1 MTKLSGYRKDL
12 TESLLQKITITHSLD
27 ETVKVILSEQ
37 DVVQNILIVSFINA
51 HAMNLAHQDRLFYD
65 SLISSDLLFRDGI
78 GMKLLL
84 KSVSI
89 DPGFNANGTD
99 VIPAFLS
106 AIRNKKLA
114 LIGSRLNVANA
125 CKLELETRGHN
136 VEYHDHGF
144 HDDEY
149 YIQKITHS
157 NVEVVILGMGMP
169 RQEILAKKLKEISSR
184 RLLIINGGAIIDF
197 VSGTVS
203 RAPIFVRKIGCEWL
217 YRLFKEPKRLW
228 RRYVYGNFRFLVGVV
243 VYSFRDKK

>member
-1 MTKLSGYRKDL
+1 MFKLSGYKKDL
-12 TESLLQKITITHSLD
+12 TTSLLQKITLTHSLND
-27 ETVKVILSEQ
+27 TVKVILSEREAAQ
-37 DVVQNILIVSFINA
+37 GVLIVSFINA
-51 HAMNLAHQDRLFYD
+51 HAMNLAHQDQLFYE
-65 SLISSDLLFRDGI
+65 SLIFTDLLFRDGI

-99 VIPAFLS
+99 LIPALLS
-106 AIRNKKLA
+106 AIKNKKLA
-114 LIGSRLNVANA
+114 MIGSRMDVANA
-125 CKLELETRGHN
+125 CKLELETRGHI

-157 NVEVVILGMGMP
+157 DVEVVILGMGMP
-169 RQEILAKKLKEISSR
+169 RQEILAKKLKDTSSR

-197 VSGTVS
+197 VSGSVP
-203 RAPIFVRKIGCEWL
+203 RAPLFFRKIGCEWL

-228 RRYVYGNFRFLVGVV
+228 RRYIYGNFRFLFGVF
-243 VYSFRDKK
+243 VYGCTTKK